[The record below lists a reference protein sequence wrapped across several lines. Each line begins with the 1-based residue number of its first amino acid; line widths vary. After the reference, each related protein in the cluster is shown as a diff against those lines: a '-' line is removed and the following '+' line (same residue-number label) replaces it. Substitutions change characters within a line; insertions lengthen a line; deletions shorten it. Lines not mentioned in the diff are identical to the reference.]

1 MTFRLS
7 HPFTTVMH
15 CISLPVRILGV
26 MTAFLL
32 FLVSGIDAQQA
43 IVHGKIS
50 DEAKRPLDLVNIA
63 VFGLPGG
70 TSTTRDGEFSL
81 QVPSGRM
88 VKLVISSLGFETD
101 TVALN
106 LKNGERYRLDRMLKE
121 KAVQLQSLTI
131 EDRQIRGTN
140 LSRVNPRAASVM
152 PSASGGIESLLKTL
166 PGVVSNNELSSQYSV
181 RGGNYDENLVYVN
194 DIEIYR
200 PFLVRSGQQEGLS
213 FLNSDLVSSVL
224 FSAGGFDA
232 KYGDRLSSALDI
244 RYKHPSSFAA
254 SASAS
259 LLGANIHVEG
269 CSDND
274 RFTYLAGARYKTNQY
289 LLNSLD
295 TKGSYKPVFLDFQ
308 SLLTYDLNE
317 KLEISVLTYLS
328 GNSYTLVPES
338 QQTNFGTLFE
348 PLRLTIYFDGQEADR
363 YQSYMGAVTLTHKK
377 HKNFQSKWIISGY
390 QSIEKEAYDIQ
401 AQYWIALLE
410 NQPEDYDSI
419 EVIETKGVGSYINHA
434 RNRLSMTVLNAENRY
449 SWTHRNS
456 FTQWGI
462 RMQHEIIHDKLKEWY
477 LVDSAG
483 YTLPFNPGTPGQAG
497 NLNDLNISYYMK
509 SAFDLTSNRLTA
521 FVQNTWDLDRDSSR
535 LAFTLGARV
544 QYWDYNRQL
553 LVSPRATLSYKP
565 DWESDIMFRFSTG
578 YYFQPPFYRELR
590 NLSGQI
596 NPNLKAQQSIHF
608 VLGSDLNFK
617 AWERPFK
624 FVSEIYYKLM
634 KDLVPYEVDN
644 VRIRY
649 LGENE
654 SKGFAAG
661 IDMKVN
667 GEFVKGVESWASLS
681 IMKTMEDLYHD
692 SYVEYYNASGK
703 KIQFGVTED
712 DTPVD
717 SLTVYPG
724 YIPRPTDQLVTFGM
738 FFQDYLPRNPSYKMN
753 VGMYFGSGL
762 PTGAPNTPLHTHT
775 KRIAPYRRVDIG
787 LAKQIIGPEGWKP
800 GAGFFKNFRTLWIT
814 LEILN
819 LLQVDN
825 TISYN
830 WVRDFNGNQYSVPN
844 YLTPRQVNIKLAAEF

>member
-1 MTFRLS
+1 M
-7 HPFTTVMH
+7 
-15 CISLPVRILGV
+15 SLRPAYHL
-26 MTAFLL
+26 FLL
-32 FLVSGIDAQQA
+32 LNGTSLSGRLMLLLLILMFFTAPGLNAQLA
-43 IVHGKIS
+43 TVTGKIT
-50 DEAKRPLDLVNIA
+50 DEADCPLELVNIA

-70 TSTTRDGEFSL
+70 TSTGKNGEFSL
-81 QVPSGRM
+81 EVPSD
-88 VKLVISSLGFETD
+88 KPFQLVISSLGFETD
-101 TVALN
+101 TVALT
-106 LKNGERYRLDRMLKE
+106 LKNGERYRLDRRLKE
-121 KAVQLQSLTI
+121 KAVQLQSLVI

-140 LSRVNPRAASVM
+140 LSRVNPRAASIM
-152 PSASGGIESLLKTL
+152 PSASSGIESLLKTL

-244 RYKHPSSFAA
+244 RYKHPRAFAA

-259 LLGANIHVEG
+259 LLGANVHVEG
-269 CSDND
+269 CTDND
-274 RFTYLAGARYKTNQY
+274 RLTYLAGARYKTNQY
-289 LLNSLD
+289 LLNSLE

-317 KLEISVLTYLS
+317 NLELSLLTYLS
-328 GNSYTLVPES
+328 ANSYTLVPES

-363 YQSYMGAVTLTHKK
+363 YQSYMGALTLTHKK
-377 HKNFQSKWIISGY
+377 NKNFQSKWIVSAY
-390 QSIEKEAYDIQ
+390 QSIERESYDIL
-401 AQYWIALLE
+401 AQYWIALLD

-434 RNRLSMTVLNAENRY
+434 RNRLSMAVMNAENRY
-449 SWTHRNS
+449 SWTHGKS
-456 FTQWGI
+456 FTQWGA
-462 RMQHEIIHDKLKEWY
+462 RLQHEIIHDKLKEWY

-483 YTLPFNPGTPGQAG
+483 YTLPFNPGIPGQAG
-497 NLNDLNISYYMK
+497 NLNELRISHYMK

-521 FVQNTWDLDRDSSR
+521 FIQNTWDLDRDSTR
-535 LAFTLGARV
+535 MAFTLGARV
-544 QYWDYNRQL
+544 HYWDYNGQL
-553 LVSPRATLSYKP
+553 LVSPRATVSYKP
-565 DWESDIMFRFSTG
+565 NWVKDIMFRFSTG
-578 YYFQPPFYRELR
+578 YYYQPPFYRELR
-590 NLSGQI
+590 NLAGQI
-596 NPNLKAQQSIHF
+596 NPDLKAQQSVHF
-608 VLGSDLNFK
+608 VLGSDLNFQ
-617 AWERPFK
+617 AWGRPFK
-624 FVSEIYYKLM
+624 FVTELYYKHM

-649 LGENE
+649 LGRNE
-654 SKGFAAG
+654 SKGYAAG

-667 GEFVKGVESWASLS
+667 GEFVKGAESWASLS
-681 IMKTMEDLYHD
+681 VMQTREDLYND
-692 SYVEYYNASGK
+692 SYVEYYNAAGK
-703 KIQFGVTED
+703 KIRFGITED
-712 DTPVD
+712 DIPVD
-717 SLTVYPG
+717 SATIYPG

-738 FFQDYLPRNPSYKMN
+738 FFQDYLPRNPSFKMN

-762 PTGAPNTPLHTHT
+762 PTGAPNTPLYTHT

-787 LAKQIIGPEGWKP
+787 LAKQIIGPEGLKP
-800 GAGFFKNFRTLWIT
+800 GAGFFKNFKTMWVT